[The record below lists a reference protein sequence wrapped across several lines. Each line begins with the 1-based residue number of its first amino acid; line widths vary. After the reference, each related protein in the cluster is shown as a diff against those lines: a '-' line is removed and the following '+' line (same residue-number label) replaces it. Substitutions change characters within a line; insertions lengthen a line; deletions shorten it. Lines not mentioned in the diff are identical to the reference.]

1 MNTEK
6 NKKKWVKQVEDTLKL
21 GGRSVRTIDNY
32 YSCINRFLSFYST
45 DTNIKQLKEK
55 DIITYMTKEILDK
68 GKSDNTYNLNLCAIR
83 FLFSI
88 CFEKEFNRKLLPN
101 TKVEKKLPTILS
113 KKDFITIFNN
123 EHLLSHKCWLLLGF
137 CSGLRA
143 EEIATLK
150 IENIFSNDHKL
161 KVLGKR
167 KKERFTILPD
177 VVIMFLRLYYKKY
190 NLKETKGYLFKG
202 LNNLHINPKSIS
214 NYFTNIMKDNSIHN
228 ATFHTL
234 RHSFATYCIMNGM
247 DIITLKEIMWHQS
260 IQSTSI
266 YIHLGHDFD
275 NLKGINY
282 GK

>member
-6 NKKKWVKQVEDTLKL
+6 NKKKWIKQVEDTLKL

-32 YSCINRFLSFYST
+32 HSCINRFLSFYPK
-45 DTNIKQLKEK
+45 DTNIRQLKEQ
-55 DIITYMTKEILDK
+55 DVMTYMVKEILEKDK
-68 GKSDNTYNLNLCAIR
+68 SGNTYNLNLCAIR

-88 CFEKEFNRKLLPN
+88 CFEKEFNKKLLPN
-101 TKVEKKLPTILS
+101 TKIEKKLPTILS
-113 KKDFITIFNN
+113 KKDFITIFNK

-177 VVIMFLRLYYKKY
+177 IVIMFLRLYYQE
-190 NLKETKGYLFKG
+190 NNRKETNGYLFKG
-202 LNNLHINPKSIS
+202 LNDLHINAKSIS
-214 NYFTNIMKDNSIHN
+214 NYFTNIMKENSIQN

-247 DIITLKEIMWHQS
+247 DIMTLKEIMGHQS

-266 YIHLGHDFD
+266 YIHLAHDFN